1 MGRGYTSGKHFDARA
16 SEREQTSKGNKD
28 GAATDWKPR
37 GDATHAE
44 PPHIRVSRD
53 EDGKRTYEKRTA
65 EEARQSGTE
74 KDTDA
79 VRGGTA
85 LNGGRSSSDEVVTV
99 WLCGGGGE
107 GGERENRR
115 RRRGGGGENLR
126 RFHAWREPRR
136 NGPARP
142 GRQPCWLHGRQAA
155 ASQLTAAAHYT
166 GRGREGERKTA
177 SEQET
182 LKRGGT
188 LGRLA
193 RAREK
198 SRGESVERASRV
210 SQTGP

>member
-1 MGRGYTSGKHFDARA
+1 MR
-16 SEREQTSKGNKD
+16 KGNKD

-74 KDTDA
+74 KDTDGA
-79 VRGGTA
+79 RW
-85 LNGGRSSSDEVVTV
+85 NGVERVGRSSSDEVVTV

-107 GGERENRR
+107 EGEGRENRG

-166 GRGREGERKTA
+166 ERGREEDRKTA

-182 LKRGGT
+182 LKRRRNVRG
-188 LGRLA
+188 LA

-198 SRGESVERASRV
+198 SRGESVERA
-210 SQTGP
+210 P